1 MNAVTAR
8 FGTDVDDG
16 VTKAG
21 RSGVKNLVLIRN
33 ANGHRVHKDVAIISG
48 VEIGFAA
55 YRGYA
60 YAIAIATNAGN
71 HALHQMLH
79 LGMVWPSETQCVH
92 IRHWPRAHGEHIAQD
107 AANARCCTLIGFDIG
122 WMVVR
127 FHFEDRGKLAAVRTF
142 ANVDDARIFA
152 RTADHPRGLSRQFL
166 QMDA

>member
-33 ANGHRVHKDVAIISG
+33 ANGHRVHKDIAIISG
-48 VEIGFAA
+48 VEIGFTA

-79 LGMVWPSETQCVH
+79 LRMVRPSETQRVH

-107 AANARCCTLIGFDIG
+107 AANARCCALIGFDIG

-142 ANVDDARIFA
+142 ANVDHARIFTG
-152 RTADHPRGLSRQFL
+152 TADHPRGLSRQFL